1 LRPFIHHVSPAFHHN
16 NTSKKPPSTG
26 GISQNPLQNATAIT
40 RGAQIKKSIFSTQF
54 LIHPFSHKGS
64 MLQGQMRNL
73 QGNGP
78 LKQDSES
85 SPNINQP
92 NRRMFLGQMSATLA
106 AGALAAPAIAAAQS
120 APASESSESTARML
134 ANLNNIDIPNDPRVK
149 KSFELRLKCA
159 TAQAL
164 VPIPSHQTNGDQ
176 QRYPDGSATYTKAVL
191 QDSIG
196 LVNPAAYQTL
206 KTALASGKPLDFE
219 NIMMGG
225 SRTLNGP
232 QGGLAFTL
240 EGTDS
245 HQYGSSPSPHNQET
259 EVVVPPPPAF
269 SSPDWGTELTELY
282 WASLLRDT
290 AFTDYAT
297 SPVATTACAE
307 LTSMQSYTGPR
318 TNSGLVTPQ
327 LLFRGGYPGET
338 LGPYIS
344 QLIIA
349 PSSFGAMPM
358 SNQYITYQAGLDYM
372 LDPASFLDVQ
382 NGIDTGQRNLKDP
395 TLRYLYNGRAL
406 AAWTHVDVLFQAYFV
421 AYLVM
426 NTLGVPLNPGNPYT
440 TSRTQNG
447 FDTLGQ
453 PDISATLCEVAA
465 RALDAVWYQ
474 KWFVHLRPRP
484 ESSGGIAYL
493 TRTNQLGSV
502 QARLNGNVL
511 NSQALKASYD
521 ANNSWFLSQAFP
533 EGSPTHPA
541 YPTGHGVVAGACIT
555 ALKFFYDGNFVIPT
569 PLAPTPDGLSVYP
582 YSGPDAGSLTINGEL
597 NKLAHNIS
605 FGHGIHA
612 GIHWRSDTDSSILL
626 GEAFA
631 ISFLRDKIRC
641 YNEKLTV
648 RLTKIDGSIATISN
662 Q

>member
-1 LRPFIHHVSPAFHHN
+1 MP
-16 NTSKKPPSTG
+16 NTS
-26 GISQNPLQNATAIT
+26 SQPILNQ
-40 RGAQIKKSIFSTQF
+40 
-54 LIHPFSHKGS
+54 
-64 MLQGQMRNL
+64 
-73 QGNGP
+73 
-78 LKQDSES
+78 S
-85 SPNINQP
+85 S
-92 NRRMFLGQMSATLA
+92 RRTFLGQISATLA
-106 AGALAAPAIAAAQS
+106 TGALAAPAIASAQS
-120 APASESSESTARML
+120 PTTSATSESMASLQA
-134 ANLNNIDIPNDPRVK
+134 AAHNFDIPDHPRVRK
-149 KSFELRLKCA
+149 AFETRLKCA
-159 TAQAL
+159 LDQAL

-196 LVNPAAYQTL
+196 LVNPAAYQTF
-206 KTALASGKPLDFE
+206 KTALASGKPSDFE

-225 SRTLNGP
+225 TRTLNGP

-245 HQYGSSPSPHNQET
+245 HQFGSSPSPHNQEIQI
-259 EVVVPPPPAF
+259 VVPPPPAF
-269 SSPDWGTELTELY
+269 SSPAWGTELVELY

-297 SPVATTACAE
+297 SPIAAAACAE
-307 LTSMQSYTGPR
+307 LTSMPTYTGPR
-318 TNSGLVTPQ
+318 THSGQVTPQ

-349 PSSFGAMPM
+349 PCSFGAMPL

-372 LDPASFLDVQ
+372 LDPVSFQQVQ
-382 NGIDTGQRNLKDP
+382 NGIDTGLRNQKDP

-406 AAWTHVDVLFQAYFV
+406 CAWTHVDILYQAYFV

-453 PDISATLCEVAA
+453 PDISATIGEVAA
-465 RALDAVWYQ
+465 RVLDTVWYQ
-474 KWFVHLRPRP
+474 KWFVHMRPRP

-493 TRTNQLGSV
+493 TKTNQLGGL
-502 QARLNGNVL
+502 QARLNNNVL

-521 ANNSWFLSQAFP
+521 ANNSWFLSQPFP

-555 ALKFFYDGNFVIPT
+555 ILKFFYDGNFVIPN
-569 PLAPTPDGLSVYP
+569 PLIPTPDGLSVDRYT
-582 YSGPDAGSLTINGEL
+582 GPDAGSLTVNGEL

-605 FGHGIHA
+605 FGHGILA
-612 GIHWRSDTDSSILL
+612 GIHWRSDTDSSIVL

-631 ISFLRDKIRC
+631 LSFLQDKVRC

-648 RLTKIDGSIATISN
+648 HLTKIDGSVATISN